1 MTLVEVVAARLRE
14 AFPSRAVY
22 PWAVPTRSAN
32 GGVEPAS
39 SCYIV
44 SANVGGEE
52 SSTMADAR
60 DVRSPVLWVRAT
72 SLQSSPDMAA
82 RTVGRWAA
90 DARDVLRGF
99 VPLVGRM
106 AWALDH
112 LVSSQPFPESGLP
125 DSSWSATEQWLAQ
138 HQA

>member
-14 AFPSRAVY
+14 VFPARVTFE
-22 PWAVPTRSAN
+22 WAIPTKSAN
-32 GGVEPAS
+32 GGVEPPKR
-39 SCYIV
+39 CYIV
-44 SANVGGEE
+44 SANVGDEE

-60 DVRSPVLWVRAT
+60 DVRSPVLWVRCV
-72 SLQSSPDMAA
+72 SERESPDMAA
-82 RTVGRWAA
+82 REVARWAS
-90 DARDVLRGF
+90 DARDALRGF